1 MISYN
6 QDLIQ
11 TLIIQPPQFDTSL
24 NERAG
29 SNNLRLKIQASI
41 PDPSLPGQVFVI
53 RKFLRY
59 PATTDIS
66 KVISNFQKD
75 IPAISKKS
83 GLLLKYN
90 NILYESGT
98 LESCHIQNDSTLTI
112 IALENDKE
120 ATENEGFRFVYWALV
135 PLLIAFSFL
144 GAGLIGQFKMI
155 YRAIYVLFAT
165 LIGVPSTIATVL
177 GFYESFSDAMKA
189 GIVGQ
194 YWFSPGCCSCCFY
207 DCRCNS
213 HHCINKNCC
222 CCCCGKANEH
232 VSSEIDINKLIEEM
246 NNAMQNIDDRREDL
260 SILNNSENLLQF

>member
-6 QDLIQ
+6 DYNHDLIQ
-11 TLIIQPPQFDTSL
+11 TLTIQPPQIDTSL
-24 NERAG
+24 NEKAG
-29 SNNLRLKIQASI
+29 SNNLRLKIQATI
-41 PDPSLPGQVFVI
+41 PDPSVPGQVFVI

-59 PATTDIS
+59 PATTDIH
-66 KVISNFQKD
+66 KVISNFKKD
-75 IPAISKKS
+75 VPAISKKT

-120 ATENEGFRFVYWALV
+120 ATENEGFRFIYWALV

-144 GAGLIGQFKMI
+144 GAGLIGRFQMI

-165 LIGVPSTIATVL
+165 LVGVPSTIALVL
-177 GFYESFSDAMKA
+177 GFYESFSDPMKA

-194 YWFSPGCCSCCFY
+194 YWFSPSCCNCYCDCSKCFNNKCCCCCSCCKST
-207 DCRCNS
+207 DND
-213 HHCINKNCC
+213 
-222 CCCCGKANEH
+222 
-232 VSSEIDINKLIEEM
+232 SSKIDINQLIEEM
-246 NNAMQNIDDRREDL
+246 NNAIQNIDDRREDHQDL
-260 SILNNSENLLQF
+260 SILNTSESLI